1 MTDRWMDSRWELV
14 SQTLLVSDFTTSYRD
29 SWTEPIVRFQ
39 EIKYRCPFVYEDSSP
54 VCVCI
59 VCMYIQMV
67 LLLPK
72 HYSMTMT
79 YIGIY
84 IVLGTVSHPETV

>member
-1 MTDRWMDSRWELV
+1 M
-14 SQTLLVSDFTTSYRD
+14 
-29 SWTEPIVRFQ
+29 
-39 EIKYRCPFVYEDSSP
+39 
-54 VCVCI
+54 CI